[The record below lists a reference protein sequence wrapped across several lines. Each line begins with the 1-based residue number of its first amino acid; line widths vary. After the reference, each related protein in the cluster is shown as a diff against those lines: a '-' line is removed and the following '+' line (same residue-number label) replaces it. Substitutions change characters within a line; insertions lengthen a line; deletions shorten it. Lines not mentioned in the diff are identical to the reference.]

1 MLRGSTAALLAL
13 AAGLGLQAQTPA
25 AAAKG
30 QVTEVRQVGRV
41 TLVSV
46 ECTENKLTME
56 LWLAPGTKA
65 PWLKKDVKVNV
76 VPTGAGQEVRF
87 SPGRLPRSDY
97 SRPHPVRV
105 LLTNGVAGKATATL
119 VNLIFH

>member
-1 MLRGSTAALLAL
+1 MFRGSTAVLLAL
-13 AAGLGLQAQTPA
+13 VAGFGLRAEIPA

-30 QVTEVRQVGRV
+30 QVKEVRQVGRV
-41 TLVSV
+41 TLATV
-46 ECTENKLTME
+46 ECPENKLTME
-56 LWLAPGTKA
+56 LWLAPGIKA
-65 PWLKKDVKVNV
+65 PWLKKDAKVNV

-105 LLTNGVAGKATATL
+105 LLSNGTAGKATATVVSL
-119 VNLIFH
+119 TFH